1 MRIVRLFG
9 VALTMLT
16 VGLLLTTP
24 AGAQPPSNLTEHITD
39 SSGVLTDSGRAAVST
54 AIDRL
59 YRDRHIELW
68 VVYVDNF
75 SRFKP
80 DNWADRTR
88 GLSEMGDHD
97 VLLAVATNTKAYAF
111 AVPPKVQDF
120 TPTELNSLR
129 SNKIEPAVSAKDWS
143 GAALAAADGLNKS
156 ASSSQRI
163 WLLIAIGVIVVVVV
177 VVVGL
182 LLYRARR
189 RRRRAAR
196 PADPS
201 GGQTDIGARVDS
213 LAQAL
218 STADARVRQISDYI
232 TRHRQSVGAEA
243 KTRLEETKRYLA
255 AAHNKGATN
264 APEAIAD
271 ANRAS
276 TLAAQAQSLANADVQ
291 AAHRTPQR
299 RGTGGS

>member
-1 MRIVRLFG
+1 
-9 VALTMLT
+9 
-16 VGLLLTTP
+16 
-24 AGAQPPSNLTEHITD
+24 
-39 SSGVLTDSGRAAVST
+39 
-54 AIDRL
+54 
-59 YRDRHIELW
+59 
-68 VVYVDNF
+68 
-75 SRFKP
+75 
-80 DNWADRTR
+80 
-88 GLSEMGDHD
+88 
-97 VLLAVATNTKAYAF
+97 
-111 AVPPKVQDF
+111 
-120 TPTELNSLR
+120 
-129 SNKIEPAVSAKDWS
+129 
-143 GAALAAADGLNKS
+143 
-156 ASSSQRI
+156 
-163 WLLIAIGVIVVVVV
+163 VVV

-299 RGTGGS
+299 RGTGAS